1 MRADEEIFPHKS
13 IARDVRNTLK
23 EVRFAEHQGKMHLKN
38 NQNSLGSKELEE
50 RYGFNFLMH
59 LVFCF
64 FIFFVI
70 LAHPIA
76 DFLFIF
82 VVAMFLIYLFILP
95 I

>member
-1 MRADEEIFPHKS
+1 MDVRCTRADEEIFPHKL

-23 EVRFAEHQGKMHLKN
+23 EVRFAEHQGKMRLKN
-38 NQNSLGSKELEE
+38 NQNYLGSKELEE

-59 LVFCF
+59 LVFAF
-64 FIFFVI
+64 S
-70 LAHPIA
+70 
-76 DFLFIF
+76 FLFIF